1 MNGLQSVVGGIL
13 IKEEKIILTKRAS
26 SVKNFPNYWE
36 FPGGK
41 VENGE
46 TLIQALIRELQEELN
61 IIVNEKSVI
70 GFPNNQLKTE
80 QFTLTLFL
88 INQWENEITLDP
100 KIHSE
105 MLTVEA
111 NQLNTFDSLLP
122 TDKILIEPFL
132 DFLHTE

>member
-1 MNGLQSVVGGIL
+1 MINLKSVVGGIL
-13 IKEEKIILTKRAS
+13 IKEEKIILTKRAPT
-26 SVKNFPNYWE
+26 VKNFPNYWE

-41 VENGE
+41 VEDEE

-61 IIVNEKSVI
+61 IIVNEKSII
-70 GFPNNQLKTE
+70 GFPHNQLETN
-80 QFTLTLFL
+80 QFTLSLFI

-100 KIHSE
+100 NIHSE
-105 MLTVEA
+105 MIIVEPE
-111 NQLNTFDSLLP
+111 QLKTFDSLLS